1 VIHEISGFT
10 KEEKNV
16 KKGLIVYLIDSD
28 SLPQTFD
35 GDDALAHL
43 SLSFDHSVL
52 AASTEGFYDIP
63 EAWHLMLTRGM
74 QYISC
79 VKGRLNESGDIELYG
94 EPLRLYG

>member
-43 SLSFDHSVL
+43 SLRRFL
-52 AASTEGFYDIP
+52 
-63 EAWHLMLTRGM
+63 
-74 QYISC
+74 
-79 VKGRLNESGDIELYG
+79 
-94 EPLRLYG
+94 

>member
-1 VIHEISGFT
+1 M
-10 KEEKNV
+10 KR
-16 KKGLIVYLIDSD
+16 GLIVYLINSD
-28 SLPQTFD
+28 SLPEPFD
-35 GDDALAHL
+35 QDEALSCL
-43 SLSFDHSVL
+43 SIKSDHSIL

-79 VKGRLNESGDIELYG
+79 VKARFNEAGKIELYG

>member
-1 VIHEISGFT
+1 MR
-10 KEEKNV
+10 
-16 KKGLIVYLIDSD
+16 KGLIVYLVDSD
-28 SLPQTFD
+28 NLPEAFD
-35 GDDALAHL
+35 GDKALSHL
-43 SLSFDHSVL
+43 SLSCDHSVL

-79 VKGRLNESGDIELYG
+79 VKGRISEVGEIELYG

>member
-1 VIHEISGFT
+1 MM
-10 KEEKNV
+10 
-16 KKGLIVYLIDSD
+16 KKGLIVYLVDSD
-28 SLPQTFD
+28 NLPEAFD
-35 GDDALAHL
+35 GDSALTHL
-43 SLSFDHSVL
+43 VLSYDQSVL

-79 VKGRLNESGDIELYG
+79 VKGRFTEAGKIELYG